1 MTTKEYFSH
10 DYGTR
15 HKKKMAALRK
25 EKKMRGY
32 GLFWVIVEMLHED
45 DTRWMELEEITYISI
60 AAQAEE
66 SPKFVQEFVD
76 ACINRY
82 KVFIQEENRFTTAR
96 VLRNIDMRLELS
108 ESRSES
114 GKKGAMARWQ
124 NMASANGKDGEAIAN
139 DGKPM
144 AKHGKEKESKEKESK
159 SYLRPKGLTASSE
172 ADPAELKELKKG
184 YDELV
189 TTLEGKENI
198 ECWNGVKGFIADKR
212 PTFIEPY
219 IDLWN
224 IFALTRQLIKQP
236 IRVTPKRL
244 KKFNTRIRE
253 PGFDFIA
260 ILAAVKKSKFLKGDN
275 ERSWKVGFEFIIESE
290 ENYTKILEEKYE

>member
-1 MTTKEYFSH
+1 MTTKEYFPH

-15 HKKKMAALRK
+15 HKKKMAAMRK

-45 DTRWMELEEITYISI
+45 DARWMDLDELTYISI

-82 KVFIQEENRFTTAR
+82 KVFIQEQNRFTTAR
-96 VLRNIDMRLELS
+96 VLRNIDIRMGIS
-108 ESRSES
+108 ESRSEA
-114 GKKGAMARWQ
+114 GKKGAEARWQ

-172 ADPAELKELKKG
+172 EDPAELRELKKG

-189 TTLEGKENI
+189 TALEGKENI

-236 IRVTPKRL
+236 IRITPKRL
-244 KKFNTRIRE
+244 KKFNSRIRE

-260 ILAAVKKSKFLKGDN
+260 VLAAVKKSKFLKGDN
-275 ERSWKVGFEFIIESE
+275 DRSWKVGFEFIIESE